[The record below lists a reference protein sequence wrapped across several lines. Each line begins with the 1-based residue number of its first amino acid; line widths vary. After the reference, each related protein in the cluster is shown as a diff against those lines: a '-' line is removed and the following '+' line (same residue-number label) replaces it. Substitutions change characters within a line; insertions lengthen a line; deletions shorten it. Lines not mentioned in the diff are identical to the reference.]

1 MRKRLNPL
9 QLITLVLLAIP
20 VHSFACSARAVPIES
35 IAAPLEGKVQ
45 QAFACTDAEGSSIYV
60 ETRAPTGA
68 GSIKPGTILVSFYKF
83 QQSASG
89 QWLKRWQARDFIAA
103 GKQARISRTVR
114 FIVKDVDSDKID
126 EAFISYSL
134 PSASASPEDG
144 KLLVYYKDR
153 KFAIRG
159 AVGMGP
165 TDFSTRN
172 LDAGF
177 TTLPAS
183 IQNYALGMWD
193 TVAMP
198 RSVSF
203 SPAGTA
209 IRVTQGMEH

>member
-1 MRKRLNPL
+1 
-9 QLITLVLLAIP
+9 
-20 VHSFACSARAVPIES
+20 VPADS

-45 QAFACTDAEGSSIYV
+45 QAFACTDAEGASIYV

-68 GSIKPGTILVSFYKF
+68 GSIKPGTTLVSFYKF
-83 QQSASG
+83 QQTANG

-103 GKQARISRTVR
+103 GKQARIARNVR
-114 FIVKDVDSDKID
+114 FTVKDVDGDRLD

-134 PSASASPEDG
+134 PSSSASPEDG

-165 TDFSTRN
+165 TDFSSRT

-177 TTLPAS
+177 NTLPAAV
-183 IQNYALGMWD
+183 QTFALGLWD
-193 TVAMP
+193 NVAVPRTVSLG
-198 RSVSF
+198 RF
-203 SPAGTA
+203 GGGTV
-209 IRVTQGMEH
+209 VTQGVAH